1 MAQNIYD
8 DEGFF
13 AGYSGLDRSVH
24 GLAGAAEWP
33 VLRSMLPDVNGLR
46 VVDLGC
52 GYGWFCRWARE
63 QGAKEVLG
71 LDISEKM
78 LDRARGATTD
88 RAVAYRRADLEELSL
103 PPASFDLV
111 YSSLAFHYVEDAER
125 LYRTIHAALA
135 AGGRLVF
142 STEHPI
148 FMASMKPGWLE
159 AEDGKQIWRLDSYAR
174 EGERRTDWFSK
185 GVLKYHR
192 TMATTLNQLVSAGFT
207 IRRIEEFR
215 PSDAQIAQM
224 PALAAEIERPTFLI
238 VAADA

>member
-1 MAQNIYD
+1 MTQNIYD

-13 AGYSGLDRSVH
+13 AAYARLPRSVGGLDAAPEWPALRAMLPP
-24 GLAGAAEWP
+24 LAGAR
-33 VLRSMLPDVNGLR
+33 VL
-46 VVDLGC
+46 DLGC
-52 GYGWFCRWARE
+52 GYGWFCRWAAE
-63 QGAKEVLG
+63 QGAAVVTG
-71 LDISEKM
+71 VDISEKM
-78 LDRARGATTD
+78 LAKARSDTAS
-88 RAVAYRRADLEELSL
+88 AVVTYRHADLETLE
-103 PPASFDLV
+103 PDTAAFDLV
-111 YSSLAFHYVEDAER
+111 YSSLAFHYLPGTAK
-125 LYRTIHAALA
+125 LYRSIHRSLA

-142 STEHPI
+142 SIEHPI

>member
-1 MAQNIYD
+1 
-8 DEGFF
+8 
-13 AGYSGLDRSVH
+13 
-24 GLAGAAEWP
+24 
-33 VLRSMLPDVNGLR
+33 
-46 VVDLGC
+46 
-52 GYGWFCRWARE
+52 
-63 QGAKEVLG
+63 
-71 LDISEKM
+71 
-78 LDRARGATTD
+78 
-88 RAVAYRRADLEELSL
+88 
-103 PPASFDLV
+103 
-111 YSSLAFHYVEDAER
+111 
-125 LYRTIHAALA
+125 
-135 AGGRLVF
+135 
-142 STEHPI
+142 
-148 FMASMKPGWLE
+148 MASMKPGWLE

>member
-8 DEGFF
+8 RPDFF
-13 AGYSGLDRSVH
+13 AGYAQLERSRL
-24 GLAGAAEWP
+24 GLAGAPEWS
-33 VLRSMLPDVNGLR
+33 VLKSMLPDLEGRR
-46 VVDLGC
+46 VLDLGC
-52 GYGWFCRWARE
+52 GYGWFCRWAAE
-63 QGAKEVLG
+63 QGAAVVTG
-71 LDISEKM
+71 VDISEKM
-78 LDRARGATTD
+78 LAKARSDTAS
-88 RAVAYRRADLEELSL
+88 AVVTYCHADLETLD
-103 PPASFDLV
+103 PDTAAFDLV
-111 YSSLAFHYVEDAER
+111 YSSLAFHYLPDTAR
-125 LYRTIHAALA
+125 LYRSIHRSLA

-142 STEHPI
+142 SIEHPI